1 MFEFRNPGKLVDG
14 ELQLILT
21 EKYPGNPA
29 HGWVPAYRFR
39 MTLVGQTQ
47 EIGSIELRVGNTP
60 HILMYAGHI
69 GYRVAPEHRGHHY
82 AARACRLLF
91 PLARSHGL
99 DTLWITCNPDNIAS
113 RRTCELLGA
122 KLVEIVDLPPDTD
135 MYLMGERQKCRYH
148 LDISA
153 D

>member
-1 MFEFRNPGKLVDG
+1 MFEFRNPGELVDG
-14 ELQLILT
+14 DLQLVLV
-21 EKYPGNPA
+21 EKYPGDLA
-29 HGWVPAYRFR
+29 RGWVPAYRFR
-39 MTLVGQTQ
+39 MTHVGQTQ
-47 EIGSIELRVGNTP
+47 EIGNIELRVGNTH

-99 DTLWITCNPDNIAS
+99 DILWITCNPDNIAS
-113 RRTCELLGA
+113 RKTCEFLGA
-122 KLVEIVDLPPDTD
+122 KLVEIVDLPPDTN
-135 MYLMGERQKCRYH
+135 MYLMGERQKCRYC